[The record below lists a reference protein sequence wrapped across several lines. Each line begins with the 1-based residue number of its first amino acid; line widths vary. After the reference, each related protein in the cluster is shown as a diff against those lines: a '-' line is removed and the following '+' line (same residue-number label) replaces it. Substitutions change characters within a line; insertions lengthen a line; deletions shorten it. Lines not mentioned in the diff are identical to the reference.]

1 MSEDLGAVEGLGTVD
16 GLAEGLGVG
25 EGPGAGEG
33 LGAGEGFAADLG
45 VATGRWRKDA
55 PGLFGRLRS
64 KLRPPLNDRPADS
77 PEPSWGEDGRE
88 GCEPSS
94 LSESSSPPRPEPKP
108 PMIRGRGMFAL

>member
-33 LGAGEGFAADLG
+33 LGAGDGLAAGLG

-64 KLRPPLNDRPADS
+64 KLRPPLNDGPADS
-77 PEPSWGEDGRE
+77 SEPSWGEDGRE

-94 LSESSSPPRPEPKP
+94 LSESSPPRPEPKP
-108 PMIRGRGMFAL
+108 PMIRGMFAL